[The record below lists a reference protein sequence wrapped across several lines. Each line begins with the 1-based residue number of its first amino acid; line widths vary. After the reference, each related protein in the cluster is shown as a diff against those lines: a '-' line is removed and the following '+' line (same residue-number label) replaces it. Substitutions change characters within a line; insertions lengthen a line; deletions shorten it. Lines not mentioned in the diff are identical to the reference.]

1 MNRNYGL
8 CGTRS
13 SCRTV
18 FCQPVDSVHRSVAF
32 VGPAISCQD
41 GRSTYG
47 PLALP
52 TAVGVMTLITRQCF
66 AIPTSSLEIV
76 RSTEKARRAPT
87 GCASEKQ
94 KRSDLICDRETSC
107 PPASSPSP
115 LFPPRRISTTFEST
129 SFRTLFVFPTSLAF
143 PPLRALPTCSSSSS
157 SPLSSL
163 VVHES
168 PRALNLSPQLNI
180 AFASRYRPLHLDFAS
195 LHLQSPFF
203 PRPTAFFSFSLSF
216 IPIPLIRFVAHVP
229 LILNIIG
236 IALL

>member
-18 FCQPVDSVHRSVAF
+18 FHQPVGSVHRSVAF

-66 AIPTSSLEIV
+66 AIPTSSLEIM
-76 RSTEKARRAPT
+76 RSTERARRAPT

-143 PPLRALPTCSSSSS
+143 LPLRALPTCSSSSS
-157 SPLSSL
+157 SPLP
-163 VVHES
+163 
-168 PRALNLSPQLNI
+168 PRDILKTPREFSDHPKDVPRI
-180 AFASRYRPLHLDFAS
+180 SRITYTMR
-195 LHLQSPFF
+195 
-203 PRPTAFFSFSLSF
+203 R
-216 IPIPLIRFVAHVP
+216 
-229 LILNIIG
+229 
-236 IALL
+236 